1 MANTSNLSSFL
12 TDVADAIREKKGTQD
27 QIPAGNFDTEIK
39 SIETGT
45 KINNQDKDITKNG
58 TYTADE
64 GYTGLGTV
72 IVNVPQT
79 GDVPVKLFK
88 TKEEMNSSTGN
99 VEGDL
104 ALVYKNE
111 QQNMTA
117 DMEVTAITFPET
129 VTLPAAFT
137 DSAYGRLRAVD
148 SSVMFDGN
156 CMLNKKSFS
165 FDSWSESGMIRASYT
180 STDGITYTRTR
191 LQGDNPIKLP
201 TAVKGDANEW
211 NDNFGYFMQVGTSV
225 FEGIYKYRTNLTDMS
240 NFHFPK
246 LSSLTFNDSNTPSI
260 SEWYDNYYTVDSLE
274 FLCNKIIKEFSL
286 TAYTPW
292 FYLNNNQELC
302 FITGSTTGPYIAGP
316 LYDENKNF
324 LGIGS
329 NDMSYQ
335 GTMSTYRITDIAT
348 GTYEK
353 LKDYTGI
360 AYYQD
365 DYYIPLTDI
374 STMCCTSNSNKF
386 RYCGTVLKNNSSSSW
401 GELTLDW
408 YKKYNS
414 YEIAPTQLTATPGD
428 VYKKSFYGSNGVETG
443 VLAQNISNSFNDANA
458 DIYSKIQNQYENM
471 EPRILTDSDK
481 SIDNK
486 IFIIPVKLDGTPLL
500 DTSSVTDMSSM
511 FYDCSNL
518 TTIPQLDTS
527 KVTDMRSTFASC
539 TNLTTIPQLDTSN
552 VTNMENT
559 FASCSNLTTI
569 PQLDT
574 SNVINM
580 ENTFY
585 GCSNLATI
593 PQLDTSKVYYM
604 RSTFAGCSNL
614 TTIPQLN
621 TSRVGDMIQMFSDC
635 SNLTTIPQLNISN
648 VKYYMWDMFHNC
660 SSLSDDSLNIIM
672 QMCIN
677 ATSYTGTKTLKYI
690 GLNSEQADKCKTLSN
705 YSAFTSAGW
714 TTGY

>member
-129 VTLPAAFT
+129 VTLPTAFT
-137 DSAYGRLRAVD
+137 GNAYGRLRAVD

-156 CMLNKKSFS
+156 CGLSKTSFGFDSFS
-165 FDSWSESGMIRASYT
+165 HIGMIRASYT
-180 STDGITYTRTR
+180 SEDGITYTRTS

-201 TAVKGDANEW
+201 TVVKGDANEW
-211 NDNFGYFMQVGTSV
+211 NDNFGYFMQIGTSV
-225 FEGIYKYRTNLTDMS
+225 FEGIYIY
-240 NFHFPK
+240 
-246 LSSLTFNDSNTPSI
+246 
-260 SEWYDNYYTVDSLE
+260 
-274 FLCNKIIKEFSL
+274 
-286 TAYTPW
+286 
-292 FYLNNNQELC
+292 
-302 FITGSTTGPYIAGP
+302 
-316 LYDENKNF
+316 
-324 LGIGS
+324 
-329 NDMSYQ
+329 
-335 GTMSTYRITDIAT
+335 
-348 GTYEK
+348 
-353 LKDYTGI
+353 
-360 AYYQD
+360 
-365 DYYIPLTDI
+365 
-374 STMCCTSNSNKF
+374 
-386 RYCGTVLKNNSSSSW
+386 KNNSW
-401 GELTLDW
+401 KL
-408 YKKYNS
+408 
-414 YEIAPTQLTATPGD
+414 APTQLDAISD
-428 VYKKSFYGSNGVETG
+428 YVYKKSFYGKNGLESG
-443 VLAQNISNSFNDANA
+443 ALAQNISNSFNDANA
-458 DIYSKIQNQYENM
+458 DIYSKIQLSYNDIS
-471 EPRILTDSDK
+471 PRVLTDSDK

-500 DTSSVTDMSSM
+500 DTSKVTNMDSM
-511 FYDCSNL
+511 FRDCSNL
-518 TTIPQLDTS
+518 TAIPLLDTS
-527 KVTDMRSTFASC
+527 SATDMTSMFYGC

-552 VTNMENT
+552 VTNMRNTFASCTNLTTIPQLDTSKVTDMENT
-559 FASCSNLTTI
+559 FASCTNLTTIPELNTSNVTNMRNTFASCTNLTTIPELNTSNVTNMENTFYGCSSLTTIPQLNTSKVYYMRNTFTGCSNLTTI
-569 PQLDT
+569 PQLD
-574 SNVINM
+574 
-580 ENTFY
+580 
-585 GCSNLATI
+585 
-593 PQLDTSKVYYM
+593 
-604 RSTFAGCSNL
+604 
-614 TTIPQLN
+614 

-635 SNLTTIPQLNISN
+635 TNLTTIPQLDISN
-648 VKYYMWDMFHNC
+648 VEYYMWDMFHNC

-690 GLNSEQADKCKTLSN
+690 GLTSEQATKCTTLSN